1 MKQMAT
7 YPRPMSVSKP
17 DTGGLAALLRL
28 LGDDS
33 RLAIMHLLTHG
44 EHCVCEIVEYM
55 GLPQNLVSH
64 HLGILRHAGLVRDRR
79 DPDDARRVFYSLNS
93 DRLAGLRSE
102 LAALLPLDVP
112 QRSPAESCDRLEEGV

>member
-1 MKQMAT
+1 MKHTAT
-7 YPRPMSVSKP
+7 YPRPTSVRKP
-17 DTGGLAALLRL
+17 ETEPLSSLLRV

-33 RLAIMHLLTHG
+33 RLATMHLLTHG
-44 EHCVCEIVEYM
+44 EHCVCEIVEYL

-79 DPDDARRVFYSLNS
+79 DPEDARRVFYSLDI
-93 DRLAGLRSE
+93 DRLAALRSE

-112 QRSPAESCDRLEEGV
+112 SRSPAESCESLEGRR